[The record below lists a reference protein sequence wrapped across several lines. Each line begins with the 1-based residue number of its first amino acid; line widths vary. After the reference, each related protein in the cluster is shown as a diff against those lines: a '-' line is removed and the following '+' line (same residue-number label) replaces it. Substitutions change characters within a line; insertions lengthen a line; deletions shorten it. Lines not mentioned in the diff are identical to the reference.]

1 LHAHFFYTG
10 TRLHVQYESRTKV
23 RKYFRKYESTFEST
37 ESIFL
42 QDVSTCTV
50 AIYSSHFTLCVLSYE
65 STKYESTKVLSY
77 LRVQRYLLYTYTYI
91 LRIKGN
97 LAAYLRTFVHSY
109 TRCTY
114 RYTYA
119 YTCTRART
127 VWGKCFSTFSHLGS
141 LPASGSEISTN
152 HVRFWALRPQ
162 S

>member
-1 LHAHFFYTG
+1 MHAHFFYTG
-10 TRLHVQYESRTKV
+10 TRTV
-23 RKYFRKYESTFEST
+23 RKSYFRKYESTTTFVLSKVQKVFFYRT
-37 ESIFL
+37 YL
-42 QDVSTCTV
+42 

-65 STKYESTKVLSY
+65 STFVRKYESTKVLSY
-77 LRVQRYLLYTYTYI
+77 LRVQRYLLYVYTYI

-152 HVRFWALRPQ
+152 HVRFGGAAKAAP
-162 S
+162 